1 MSEIKDLNAFF
12 NTKIKE
18 NDNNIENGFKHLA
31 QYLINETILEANNNI
46 YQICEIEF
54 YYYNE
59 SVEHKD
65 VYTHQNDDF
74 QTKSNR
80 FYFHNSG
87 VDIAFGSDNAYGG
100 ILIRS
105 IKKLEDNKLISGPR
119 LVVQELLNS
128 SDNLCTQMELKEK
141 PKEKTTDY
149 ELLRAFRV
157 GLNIT
162 GEDGQEDYIFKRYRY
177 ILNDSSVLDN
187 LLDGKWGGHAL
198 AFVLLVL
205 KHPENPSK
213 KYNEDKAKALIKYL
227 EGTYLKQTTPYWKC
241 FGDTFKNEV
250 EELR

>member
-1 MSEIKDLNAFF
+1 MSKIKNLNVFF

-18 NDNNIENGFKHLA
+18 NDNNIENIENGFEHLA

-46 YQICEIEF
+46 YEICEIEF
-54 YYYNE
+54 YYYDE
-59 SVEHKD
+59 SVEHED

-74 QTKSNR
+74 QTKSDR

-87 VDIAFGSDNAYGG
+87 VDITFGKGNAYGG

-128 SDNLCTQMELKEK
+128 SGNLCTQMELKEK
-141 PKEKTTDY
+141 EKPKEKTTDHK
-149 ELLRAFRV
+149 LLRAFRV

-162 GEDGQEDYIFKRYRY
+162 DEDKKSQKDYIFERYRY

-187 LLDGKWGGHAL
+187 LLVGKMDGHAL
-198 AFVLLVL
+198 AFVLLEYY
-205 KHPENPSK
+205 ENS
-213 KYNEDKAKALIKYL
+213 I
-227 EGTYLKQTTPYWKC
+227 
-241 FGDTFKNEV
+241 
-250 EELR
+250 